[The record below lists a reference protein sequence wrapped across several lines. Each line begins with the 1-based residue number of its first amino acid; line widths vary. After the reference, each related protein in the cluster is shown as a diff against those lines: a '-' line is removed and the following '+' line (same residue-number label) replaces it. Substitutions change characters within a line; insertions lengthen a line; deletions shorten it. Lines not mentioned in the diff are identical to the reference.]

1 MGKDIK
7 KKEEIMDKKLRVFK
21 LRKDSNVEELTK
33 GLEKLKEELNS
44 LRVAKVAGGTSSK
57 LGRIGVVRKAIA
69 KYLTLINE
77 KCRKELKDKFKDK
90 PESKKPYA
98 IRAKR
103 TRAIRRKLDKSQLK
117 KKTIRKWK
125 QVKNF
130 PVRKFALR
138 D

>member
-1 MGKDIK
+1 MGRILK
-7 KKEEIMDKKLRVFK
+7 KRRNYYKKLRVFK